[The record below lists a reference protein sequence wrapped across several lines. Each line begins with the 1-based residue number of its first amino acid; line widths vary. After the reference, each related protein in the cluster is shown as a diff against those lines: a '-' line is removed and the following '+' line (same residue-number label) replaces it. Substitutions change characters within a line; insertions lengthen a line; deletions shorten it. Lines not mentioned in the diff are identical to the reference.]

1 MKNIDRY
8 DEEAKKLKTDDKT
21 PKKKAKVEVS
31 EYNPVPLYRSY
42 GKTRR
47 EYKFIEELKLLLVRA
62 AGAFVLGV
70 PLMLLAVGFAAL
82 MIWGELLIKVIVTLA
97 LVLVVGVLATRMM
110 RKRASFLRKLKRLC
124 RERGYGLKIDRGAVK
139 SLIVDDEKCD
149 LTLETGD
156 AVYYVNMIGAE
167 SGRQRL
173 CLESDSE
180 FKVML
185 PPLKNQ
191 FTTVFGFKT
200 KVKKHRVDY
209 SSVPSF
215 EGKRSVKVL
224 LMTPSFDHVE
234 YRTSNVST
242 APTGSGGEHFG
253 ITLYTA
259 KGFLNM
265 LKRGG

>member
-1 MKNIDRY
+1 M
-8 DEEAKKLKTDDKT
+8 
-21 PKKKAKVEVS
+21 
-31 EYNPVPLYRSY
+31 
-42 GKTRR
+42 
-47 EYKFIEELKLLLVRA
+47 
-62 AGAFVLGV
+62 
-70 PLMLLAVGFAAL
+70 
-82 MIWGELLIKVIVTLA
+82 
-97 LVLVVGVLATRMM
+97 
-110 RKRASFLRKLKRLC
+110 
-124 RERGYGLKIDRGAVK
+124 
-139 SLIVDDEKCD
+139 
-149 LTLETGD
+149 
-156 AVYYVNMIGAE
+156 
-167 SGRQRL
+167 
-173 CLESDSE
+173 
-180 FKVML
+180 
-185 PPLKNQ
+185 KNQ